1 MKIVMVVNSKI
12 FSGLENV
19 TIEIMEHL
27 NKNFEFIYVTRKG
40 SIIEVLKEKKLKY
53 YVIDKMNA
61 NSIKKMLDELKPDI
75 IHAHDYR
82 ASFVCSLVKKRIPL
96 VIHLHNN
103 PPWLKKIHHNSFAF
117 LFSAI
122 RANKVLV
129 VSNSIENEFVFSK
142 FIKNK
147 ILNIS
152 NPISVKKISQ
162 KVSKSYSKKYDLCC
176 VARISKQKNP
186 LRFLSIIKKIV
197 EVKPNLKA
205 VWVGDGELK
214 YNVLSKVKEYGLE
227 KNVEFVGFQ
236 RNPYKY
242 IAESKIFVLTSSWE
256 GFGLVAFEAL
266 SLGVPCLVSK
276 VGGLVDIVDQS
287 CGYLCEN
294 DDDFVNN
301 ILKLLENNEFLK
313 IRDNC
318 KKKAQNLENIK
329 EYMSKL
335 KKIYEGLI

>member
-1 MKIVMVVNSKI
+1 M
-12 FSGLENV
+12 
-19 TIEIMEHL
+19 
-27 NKNFEFIYVTRKG
+27 
-40 SIIEVLKEKKLKY
+40 
-53 YVIDKMNA
+53 
-61 NSIKKMLDELKPDI
+61 
-75 IHAHDYR
+75 
-82 ASFVCSLVKKRIPL
+82 
-96 VIHLHNN
+96 
-103 PPWLKKIHHNSFAF
+103 
-117 LFSAI
+117 
-122 RANKVLV
+122 
-129 VSNSIENEFVFSK
+129 
-142 FIKNK
+142 
-147 ILNIS
+147 
-152 NPISVKKISQ
+152 
-162 KVSKSYSKKYDLCC
+162 
-176 VARISKQKNP
+176 
-186 LRFLSIIKKIV
+186 RFLSIIKKIV